1 MNGQCV
7 QGRRHLRNGDTLAI
21 GRTSIVFRTPAR
33 ADGYTTRPG
42 RDAAGPVDVSE
53 LDRRL
58 LAALCRPLMEPGRTL
73 PASNA
78 AIAEELSLSVAAVK
92 KKLSVLFVR
101 FGLDRLPQAEKRT
114 RLAVAAMQ
122 NGLVT
127 RRDL

>member
-1 MNGQCV
+1 MQ
-7 QGRRHLRNGDTLAI
+7 
-21 GRTSIVFRTPAR
+21 
-33 ADGYTTRPG
+33 
-42 RDAAGPVDVSE
+42 
-53 LDRRL
+53 
-58 LAALCRPLMEPGRTL
+58 PGRTL

-101 FGLDRLPQAEKRT
+101 FGLDQLPQAEKRT

-127 RRDL
+127 DASFDQ